1 MNFEINISN
10 ATIIVDTSDLIFM
23 CFRRVPHFFI
33 DIRFAA
39 SLALFYYTGQPGVLL
54 LRGGADE
61 EPGPGETGAVQ

>member
-1 MNFEINISN
+1 MNFEIDISN
-10 ATIIVDTSDLIFM
+10 TTII
-23 CFRRVPHFFI
+23 VPHFFI